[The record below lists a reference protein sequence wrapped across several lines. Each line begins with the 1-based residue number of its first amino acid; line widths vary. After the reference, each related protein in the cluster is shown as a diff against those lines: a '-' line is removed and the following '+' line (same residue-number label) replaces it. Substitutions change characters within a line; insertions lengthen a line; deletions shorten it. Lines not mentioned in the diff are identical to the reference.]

1 MQEAINIQD
10 TRTDA
15 KTMVETVI
23 KEAREDA
30 VNENQWKIEMNN
42 STEWNLNL
50 ADKDEEY
57 VKQRIENEKREMA
70 QKMSL
75 QKSRSTPSYFPEN
88 DEEQRNQVAEV
99 LVDINKD

>member
-10 TRTDA
+10 TRIDA
-15 KTMVETVI
+15 KTMVATVI

-57 VKQRIENEKREMA
+57 VK
-70 QKMSL
+70 
-75 QKSRSTPSYFPEN
+75 
-88 DEEQRNQVAEV
+88 
-99 LVDINKD
+99 

>member
-1 MQEAINIQD
+1 
-10 TRTDA
+10 
-15 KTMVETVI
+15 MVATVI

-57 VKQRIENEKREMA
+57 VK
-70 QKMSL
+70 
-75 QKSRSTPSYFPEN
+75 
-88 DEEQRNQVAEV
+88 
-99 LVDINKD
+99 

>member
-1 MQEAINIQD
+1 MMQEAINIQD

-57 VKQRIENEKREMA
+57 VK
-70 QKMSL
+70 
-75 QKSRSTPSYFPEN
+75 
-88 DEEQRNQVAEV
+88 
-99 LVDINKD
+99 

>member
-57 VKQRIENEKREMA
+57 VK
-70 QKMSL
+70 
-75 QKSRSTPSYFPEN
+75 
-88 DEEQRNQVAEV
+88 
-99 LVDINKD
+99 

>member
-15 KTMVETVI
+15 KTMVATVI

-57 VKQRIENEKREMA
+57 VK
-70 QKMSL
+70 
-75 QKSRSTPSYFPEN
+75 
-88 DEEQRNQVAEV
+88 
-99 LVDINKD
+99 